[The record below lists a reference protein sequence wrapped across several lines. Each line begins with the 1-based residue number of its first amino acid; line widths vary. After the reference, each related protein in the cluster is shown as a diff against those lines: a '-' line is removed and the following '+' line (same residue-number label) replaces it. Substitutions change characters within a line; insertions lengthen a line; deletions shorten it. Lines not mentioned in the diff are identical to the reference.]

1 MVQLLPQ
8 VGPKWY
14 QFGEAAGIK
23 RETLEKFAEQ
33 CSPQDCIVEMFDYWL
48 RSHVEILTWKDV
60 AEVLKAIGL
69 IELGLDIE
77 RVYTTGI
84 S

>member
-1 MVQLLPQ
+1 MRPQ

-14 QFGEAAGIK
+14 QFGEAAEIEQ
-23 RETLEKFAEQ
+23 ETLDKLAGQ

-48 RSHVEILTWKDV
+48 RSHEKILTWKDV
-60 AEVLKAIGL
+60 AEVLKTIGL

-77 RVYTTGI
+77 RVHTTGI
-84 S
+84 K